1 MCLGIPM
8 QVIEVHETYALCEG
22 RNGRQVINTM
32 LVDRVE
38 VGQWLMT
45 FLDAGRLGK
54 LSLSVRAADGS
65 GDNPA
70 AAASSVGSGDSSAIP
85 EANTTQLPTTP
96 APTGGV
102 TWAGDVSPA
111 LGGGGPRK
119 TPPTVHIFQ
128 GGLDSKEFHF

>member
-45 FLDAGRLGK
+45 FLDAGRE
-54 LSLSVRAADGS
+54 VIDAERAALVNAALDGLQAVS
-65 GDNPA
+65 EGGEVDLDVFFADLVNREPTL
-70 AAASSVGSGDSSAIP
+70 P
-85 EANTTQLPTTP
+85 EFL
-96 APTGGV
+96 
-102 TWAGDVSPA
+102 
-111 LGGGGPRK
+111 RK
-119 TPPTVHIFQ
+119 DKV
-128 GGLDSKEFHF
+128 